1 MLGRLA
7 TTIPIVALW
16 LPTSLQAANPWPGE
30 SSSAALKLTSLD
42 PEFTSD
48 ISGAYWN
55 GTARTFWVCRNN
67 PGTFWALQQNSNGI
81 WQIATNASRTKARW
95 AAGGDLEGICQVNDS
110 DPSVYVMD
118 ENGWIRQY
126 NVANYGV
133 VSQIRAWDIR
143 AYCPE
148 NPFDGTG
155 PESIT
160 FVPDDWLRHEGFR
173 DNSGTLRTSSNG
185 LGA

>member
-95 AAGGDLEGICQVNDS
+95 AAGGDLEGICQVNVGPLRLCHGRKRVDS
-110 DPSVYVMD
+110 PIQRRELRCRESDSRMGHPRVLPRKSV
-118 ENGWIRQY
+118 
-126 NVANYGV
+126 
-133 VSQIRAWDIR
+133 
-143 AYCPE
+143 
-148 NPFDGTG
+148 
-155 PESIT
+155 
-160 FVPDDWLRHEGFR
+160 
-173 DNSGTLRTSSNG
+173 
-185 LGA
+185 